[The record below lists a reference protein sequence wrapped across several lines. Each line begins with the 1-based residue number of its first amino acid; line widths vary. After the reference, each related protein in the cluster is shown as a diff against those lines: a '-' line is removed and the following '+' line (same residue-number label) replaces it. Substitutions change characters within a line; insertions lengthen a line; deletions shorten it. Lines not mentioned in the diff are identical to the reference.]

1 MIYEIPTTT
10 EQKQTQNFE
19 IFGLELELT
28 LKFNEVGSVWQYDLT
43 DLNSNKILAF
53 NKGLAVNSPSLINKN
68 LPFVFMLAD
77 TTKSGI
83 NCVDYSELGERLKLY
98 AVGKDDFKAAISE
111 LVKDRT

>member
-1 MIYEIPTTT
+1 MTTT
-10 EQKQTQNFE
+10 ELKQTQNFE

-53 NKGLAVNSPSLINKN
+53 NKGLAVNAPSLINKN

-98 AVGKDDFKAAISE
+98 AVGKDDFRAAIGE
-111 LVKDRT
+111 LAKDGT

>member
-1 MIYEIPTTT
+1 MTTT
-10 EQKQTQNFE
+10 EPKQTQNFE

-53 NKGLAVNSPSLINKN
+53 NRGLAVNAPSLINKN
-68 LPFVFMLAD
+68 LPFVLMLIDAS
-77 TTKSGI
+77 KSGI

-98 AVGKDDFKAAISE
+98 AVGKDDFRAAISE
-111 LVKDRT
+111 SAKDRT